1 MTAQEWA
8 DLGTL
13 ELREELATFQ
23 VPLDLE
29 RAALFIRAA
38 YGKGYQDGLTD
49 TETAI
54 VLDVLEF
61 REELALRVPVF

>member
-8 DLGTL
+8 DHGIVELHE
-13 ELREELATFQ
+13 ELRTFEI
-23 VPLDLE
+23 PLDLE

-49 TETAI
+49 TDTAI

-61 REELALRVPVF
+61 RDELALRVPVF